1 MGLKRKKDNKDNK
14 EEGKGD
20 RKERGEKD
28 KKRKV
33 DDEVHSTSEIILVSE
48 PQRRAMILS

>member
-1 MGLKRKKDNKDNK
+1 MGLKRKEDNKDNK

-33 DDEVHSTSEIILVSE
+33 DDEVHSTSEIIRVSE